1 MAELAT
7 IARPYAE
14 ALFQVSR
21 ADLAATGAWL
31 DGLAG
36 AAGNDELLQFA
47 ANPKVNADQVFQVV
61 TAVLKQ
67 PLPERGANFLRTVID
82 NERLAA
88 LPEVARQYR
97 ELANAVSG
105 SSDALIQSAFPIGEG
120 ELRELVATL
129 EQRFGRKL
137 QATVSVDPSLI
148 GGVRVVVGD
157 EVLDTSVKAR
167 LEQMK
172 VALTA

>member
-21 ADLAATGAWL
+21 ADLAATQGWL

-47 ANPKVNADQVFQVV
+47 SNPKVNSAQVFQVV
-61 TAVLKQ
+61 TSVLKQ

-137 QATVSVDPSLI
+137 QAEVSVDPSLI

-172 VALTA
+172 MALTA